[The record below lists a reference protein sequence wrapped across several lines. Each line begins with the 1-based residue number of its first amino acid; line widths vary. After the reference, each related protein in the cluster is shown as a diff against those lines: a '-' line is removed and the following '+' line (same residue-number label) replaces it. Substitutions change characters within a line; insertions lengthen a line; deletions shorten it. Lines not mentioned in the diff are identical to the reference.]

1 MSLCVFEATWR
12 SLSPPYCPLTQPC
25 CLLCGSLIRLLLDG
39 PLRFLTNH
47 LSRNHIG
54 IVSSTPTNFRM
65 ANSHIHQRRQHNYSG
80 RHAQTVTSDKRDI
93 VSSSK
98 PSQPHTMEG
107 KMKLIACKLSGNPL
121 QSKAFLQKLPR
132 LSSSC
137 GGNANLNSTNLTTRN
152 GISVYRVTAAFVPHN
167 FNNIIPVYF
176 LYFFK
181 AKTITPKIYERCQV
195 KNDKIVCTSV
205 KHQMRHSK
213 VILEFMTTTINFQ

>member
-93 VSSSK
+93 VSSK
-98 PSQPHTMEG
+98 Q
-107 KMKLIACKLSGNPL
+107 A
-121 QSKAFLQKLPR
+121 QSTTYH
-132 LSSSC
+132 
-137 GGNANLNSTNLTTRN
+137 GGQNETNCMQVIGESLTKQ
-152 GISVYRVTAAFVPHN
+152 GISAEATK
-167 FNNIIPVYF
+167 II
-176 LYFFK
+176 LK
-181 AKTITPKIYERCQV
+181 LRRKCK
-195 KNDKIVCTSV
+195 
-205 KHQMRHSK
+205 SK
-213 VILEFMTTTINFQ
+213 QYQSYYKKWHFCIQGNSCFCSTQFQ